1 MRVQGFLNIPL
12 SVLLGRG
19 PTRTL
24 DLKLESYLIPENRWN
39 ISQHLVLRQQSMAA
53 MFNSNPIASS
63 EVGSRQTGPR
73 QGPHLTSSSK
83 RVGELD

>member
-1 MRVQGFLNIPL
+1 MRVQGFLDIPL
-12 SVLLGRG
+12 SVLLGRC

-24 DLKLESYLIPENRWN
+24 DLKLESYLIAENRWN
-39 ISQHLVLRQQSMAA
+39 ISQHLVLRRQSMAA

-63 EVGSRQTGPR
+63 EVGYVGPR